1 MDSILPL
8 KNSDKFSILLVGEII
23 TMLLYMVICVY
34 SKLNQ
39 LSNQKSNE
47 CLAIA
52 CPNFIVLS
60 IWGKSLVQVFSKSIR
75 CFLIICHDF
84 FWGLCLLVNIW
95 GLQITLF
102 PHCSVVCCRHTL
114 LRPCGWLLHIS
125 TSVGIWGRW

>member
-1 MDSILPL
+1 MSPFYYW
-8 KNSDKFSILLVGEII
+8 KTDKFSILLVGEII

-60 IWGKSLVQVFSKSIR
+60 IWGKGLVQVFSKSLR

-84 FWGLCLLVNIW
+84 SGAYVFL
-95 GLQITLF
+95 
-102 PHCSVVCCRHTL
+102 
-114 LRPCGWLLHIS
+114 S
-125 TSVGIWGRW
+125 TYGGYR